1 MLSFIRLVDY
11 LVVKTMHSLV
21 VNAVAKLLAVLQ
33 EQVDLAPGNAIIQDL
48 TQHSETTA
56 DPVDQEMD
64 GKVGCCFSFFT
75 SQTIT
80 LSRHRAFLSLVL
92 MCVCACVCVCVC
104 IFNSLLSQKPLM
116 SNLCSSLS

>member
-11 LVVKTMHSLV
+11 MVVKTLHSLV

-33 EQVDLAPGNAIIQDL
+33 KQVDLTPGSAIIQSSS
-48 TQHSETTA
+48 QHSETTT

-64 GKVGCCFSFFT
+64 GKVGCCFSIFT
-75 SQTIT
+75 SGTIT

-92 MCVCACVCVCVC
+92 MCVCVCVCLSLIVC
-104 IFNSLLSQKPLM
+104 
-116 SNLCSSLS
+116 